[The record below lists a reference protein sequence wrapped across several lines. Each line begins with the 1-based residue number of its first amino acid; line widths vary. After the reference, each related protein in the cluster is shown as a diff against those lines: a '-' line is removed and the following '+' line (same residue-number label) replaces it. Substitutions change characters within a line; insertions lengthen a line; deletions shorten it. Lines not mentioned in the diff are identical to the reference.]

1 MKLSALWTLR
11 KSAMRTLALDVH
23 YLVNNVQ
30 RLCLP
35 KKKKIYIL
43 HVSWCNVVHLITYFV
58 HSTYFIFLQREDLL
72 GFRDIQLPNGS
83 ERL

>member
-35 KKKKIYIL
+35 KKKK
-43 HVSWCNVVHLITYFV
+43 
-58 HSTYFIFLQREDLL
+58 STYYMFLGVMLYT
-72 GFRDIQLPNGS
+72 
-83 ERL
+83 